1 MGTFMR
7 REIDLA
13 PAPPLMELVAA
24 GERELPPEA
33 LVFPPPGDP
42 MPVAR
47 QLLTQVFSTSTG
59 ETTLVYW
66 RGDWWMYSTG
76 QWAKVEEL
84 DVKGALYD
92 ALEHA
97 TFFNGTKDEGGE
109 KKDIYKPWRPT
120 PGKVHG
126 VLEPLQTQV
135 NKHVHN
141 DVDAPTWIGAGRITP
156 ARECLPMG
164 NGLLHLPTRALE
176 PHTPALFSTY
186 CLPFDYDPAA
196 TCPTWGGFLSEIFAH
211 DPKGQLLV
219 QEYAGYI
226 VSGRLDMHKG
236 LLIVGPSR
244 AGKGVISGALH
255 QLVGVSNAQS
265 PSLRDFATDFGLAGL
280 VGKPLATVEDARGDD
295 DRRNNALVERLLNI
309 TAGDAVQINRK
320 NREHW
325 TGVLPTRLVL
335 FSNEMPRFMDASGAV
350 VNRFMA
356 VHLEKSFLGK
366 EDKTLPAR
374 ISAEMPGILN
384 WALEGLARLEAQ
396 GHFTVPGTMAGMLE
410 QMQDL
415 ASPVAAFIADTY
427 TVTGEPTDMVELSTV
442 HNAYKDW
449 CRDTGNN
456 PPAQA
461 EFARRLTAAVAGV
474 AVKNMDVP
482 GADWSGT
489 GKRKRKRYVLGLE

>member
-1 MGTFMR
+1 MTFMHD
-7 REIDLA
+7 IDLP

-24 GERELPPEA
+24 GEKELPPEA
-33 LVFPPPGDP
+33 LVYPPPGDP
-42 MPVAR
+42 MAVAR
-47 QLLTQVFSTSTG
+47 QLLTQVFATPTG
-59 ETTLVYW
+59 EFTLVYW
-66 RGDWWMYSTG
+66 RCDWWMYRTR
-76 QWAKVEEL
+76 QWAKAEEL
-84 DVKGALYD
+84 DVKEALYD

-97 TFFNGTKDEGGE
+97 TFFDGTKDEGGE
-109 KKDIYKPWRPT
+109 KKDIYKPWKPT

-135 NKHVHN
+135 NKHVRN
-141 DVDAPTWIGAGRITP
+141 DVDAPTWIGADRSNP
-156 ARECLPMG
+156 AREYLPMR
-164 NGLLHLPTRALE
+164 NGLLHLPTRTLE

-186 CLPFDYDPAA
+186 CLPFDYDRAA
-196 TCPTWGGFLSEIFAH
+196 TCPTWAGFLSEIFAH
-211 DPKGQLLV
+211 DPKGQLMV

-244 AGKGVISGALH
+244 AGKGVISGALR

-295 DRRNNALVERLLNI
+295 DRRNNTLVERLLNI

-320 NREHW
+320 NKEHW
-325 TGVLPTRLVL
+325 TGTLPTRLVL
-335 FSNEMPRFMDASGAV
+335 ISNEMPRFMDASGAV

-366 EDKTLPAR
+366 EDKTLPAH

-384 WALEGLARLEAQ
+384 WALEGLTRLESQ
-396 GHFTVPGTMAGMLE
+396 GRFTVPDTMAGMLE

-427 TVTGEPTDMVELSTV
+427 TVTGNQSDRVTMSEVHLTYKGWCQDMGTKSVSQTELMRRI
-442 HNAYKDW
+442 NA
-449 CRDTGNN
+449 
-456 PPAQA
+456 
-461 EFARRLTAAVAGV
+461 AGV
-474 AVKNMDVP
+474 SGVRAAMLDVNSGP
-482 GADWSGT
+482 WSRT
-489 GKRKRKRYVLGLE
+489 SERKRKRYLLGVR